1 MDSATLTF
9 AALNARIDALP
20 DHESLSV
27 APSRRQRWGYI
38 IGFVAGFTGLLAAK
52 LFPSSKI
59 ALLFT
64 AAMLIVELGGLSL
77 AIAPRGHWRQWKLPG
92 FASERREFA
101 DQLDFDIYH
110 YQQLIAW
117 LASFPKERLEAMAQ
131 YASQRH
137 DRLKDKHPLISGGLE
152 RLGALPVAAVLYLQF
167 KDLHW
172 PPQPTWLEF
181 FLGMAIVGLYWGSL
195 LLLSVRFRAQL
206 FAFLLSQAAESATA
220 LRESDDQS
228 EGVEPSRLKSAL

>member
-1 MDSATLTF
+1 MASATLTF

-27 APSRRQRWGYI
+27 APSRRQRSGYV

-59 ALLFT
+59 ALFFT
-64 AAMLIVELGGLSL
+64 AVMLIVEVGGLSL

-101 DQLDFDIYH
+101 DQLDFDLYH

-117 LASFPKERLEAMAQ
+117 LASFPKEQLEAMAQ

-137 DRLKDKHPLISGGLE
+137 DRLKDKHPLISGALE
-152 RLGALPVAAVLYLQF
+152 KLGALPVAAVLYLQF

-172 PPQPTWLEF
+172 PPQPTWPEF
-181 FLGMAIVGLYWGSL
+181 FLGMTIVGLYWGSL
-195 LLLSVRFRAQL
+195 LLVSVRFRAQL
-206 FAFLLSQAAESATA
+206 FALLLSQAAEAATT

-228 EGVEPSRLKSAL
+228 EGVGPSRLKSAL